1 MYSSASYW
9 ISQRCL
15 VRDRDSVINCNKLVT
30 VINTDALSS
39 LCIFISLFIFVTA
52 ALSDY
57 VIVASIIIIT
67 IRNYINCA
75 ALPFIIFMNV
85 SSMLTSQILHMQMSY
100 ILIIHV

>member
-1 MYSSASYW
+1 MLENSSASYW

-15 VRDRDSVINCNKLVT
+15 VRDRDSVTNA
-30 VINTDALSS
+30 DALSS
-39 LCIFISLFIFVTA
+39 LCIFISLFIL

-67 IRNYINCA
+67 IRNLINCA

-85 SSMLTSQILHMQMSY
+85 SSMLTSQILHMQMSN

>member
-1 MYSSASYW
+1 MLENSSASYW

-15 VRDRDSVINCNKLVT
+15 VRNRDSVINA
-30 VINTDALSS
+30 DALSS

-67 IRNYINCA
+67 IRNYIN
-75 ALPFIIFMNV
+75 
-85 SSMLTSQILHMQMSY
+85 
-100 ILIIHV
+100 